1 MSKYSIDLINR
12 YINGLDI
19 EEYSIDELEDDPEF
33 MLEVIKKTGDKN
45 IYNLFS
51 SSVKLDYQL
60 VKYLVLNFSNDLDF
74 IVDAANNYIDNTRD
88 EINPIELS
96 VIMLNI
102 LPKDLAV
109 NANSFIFVSEF
120 SPSGNLKP
128 VLFMLLRNATI

>member
-1 MSKYSIDLINR
+1 MRKYSIDLINR

-19 EEYSIDELEDDPEF
+19 EEYTIDELEDDPEF

-45 IYNLFS
+45 IYNLCS

-96 VIMLNI
+96 VIMLDV
-102 LPKDLAV
+102 LPKDL
-109 NANSFIFVSEF
+109 
-120 SPSGNLKP
+120 GNPNYLKYKI
-128 VLFMLLRNATI
+128 NI